1 MSKYSI
7 ATDAGSEYDE
17 NEDTV
22 GCDEALGIWLI
33 ADGMGG
39 HAAGEVA
46 SRIAKNTFIEHM
58 QAGVDAVQSTLKAHE
73 AIASSAEAQKAEHGM
88 GSTLVALK
96 IAERHAHMVWVGD
109 SRCYLWR
116 QRVLR
121 VITHDH
127 SFVQLMI
134 DKGHLTDETARDH
147 PKRNMVTQVLGLGT
161 PEPDTNSVPLQAGD
175 WLILCSDG
183 LNGELTDAEIA
194 AELDAAEG
202 DVKKVAGYLIR
213 QALARGGRDNVSV
226 VAVEYDGPSAM
237 IAECDEPAEQQM
249 SESAGII
256 RQVAQWLCSPAF
268 IGIVAA
274 ITVFFVF
281 VSLSEGS

>member
-1 MSKYSI
+1 
-7 ATDAGSEYDE
+7 
-17 NEDTV
+17 
-22 GCDEALGIWLI
+22 
-33 ADGMGG
+33 
-39 HAAGEVA
+39 
-46 SRIAKNTFIEHM
+46 
-58 QAGVDAVQSTLKAHE
+58 
-73 AIASSAEAQKAEHGM
+73 
-88 GSTLVALK
+88 
-96 IAERHAHMVWVGD
+96 
-109 SRCYLWR
+109 
-116 QRVLR
+116 
-121 VITHDH
+121 
-127 SFVQLMI
+127 
-134 DKGHLTDETARDH
+134 
-147 PKRNMVTQVLGLGT
+147 MVTQVLGLGT

-226 VAVEYDGPSAM
+226 VAVEYDGPSAV

>member
-1 MSKYSI
+1 M
-7 ATDAGSEYDE
+7 
-17 NEDTV
+17 
-22 GCDEALGIWLI
+22 
-33 ADGMGG
+33 
-39 HAAGEVA
+39 
-46 SRIAKNTFIEHM
+46 
-58 QAGVDAVQSTLKAHE
+58 
-73 AIASSAEAQKAEHGM
+73 
-88 GSTLVALK
+88 
-96 IAERHAHMVWVGD
+96 
-109 SRCYLWR
+109 
-116 QRVLR
+116 
-121 VITHDH
+121 ITHDH

-183 LNGELTDAEIA
+183 LNGELTDAEY

-226 VAVEYDGPSAM
+226 VAVEYDELSAM

-281 VSLSEGS
+281 VS